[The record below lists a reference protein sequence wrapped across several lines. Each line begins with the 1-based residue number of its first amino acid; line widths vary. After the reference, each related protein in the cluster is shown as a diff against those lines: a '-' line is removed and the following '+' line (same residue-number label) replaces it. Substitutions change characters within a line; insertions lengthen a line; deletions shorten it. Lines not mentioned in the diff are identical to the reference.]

1 MSSANFTKDFKII
14 GYKRGTSPDEYQNM
28 ANNSG
33 MHAVYVEI
41 ASYEDYLS
49 FFGVSDNSSERRHYQ
64 AMLKAP
70 EDYNF
75 DPRLKRNTYYFGAYN
90 NNPEYERWWYAT
102 GGSQTNGGGDAVDK
116 ITRFSDDSNSL
127 SGQSDFKFGLMGGD
141 DFLEVTGGVD
151 NFANGNNGQ
160 DHIVIKGGKGRYL
173 GGADNDR
180 LEVIGANAG
189 SFVNGNRGEDIV
201 IGSVDDVTYRGGSEN
216 DTLQVSAGKVWGD
229 KGADTFKAVGGA
241 GVAIVE
247 DYTVGEDFVKGV
259 VGGGFQLTDQ
269 GLFYG
274 TGGDQMLL
282 LLNIN
287 EASQVRLI

>member
-1 MSSANFTKDFKII
+1 
-14 GYKRGTSPDEYQNM
+14 M
-28 ANNSG
+28 ANNSNI
-33 MHAVYVEI
+33 HALYI
-41 ASYEDYLS
+41 QINSYDDFLS
-49 FFGVSDNSSERRHYQ
+49 FKGVSDDSSWRRHYEHSKIEANKWDLRFEPGFKQ
-64 AMLKAP
+64 
-70 EDYNF
+70 
-75 DPRLKRNTYYFGAYN
+75 NTYYFGVYN
-90 NNPEYERWWYAT
+90 DNPEYERWWYAT
-102 GGSQTNGGGDAVDK
+102 GGSSTGGGGDAVDK
-116 ITRFSDDSNSL
+116 ITRFGDDSNSL

-141 DFLEVTGGVD
+141 DFLEVTGGAD
-151 NFANGNNGQ
+151 NFANGNNGK

-229 KGADTFKAVGGA
+229 KGADTFQAVGGA